1 MPSAST
7 CARRIRSLDIAGAR
21 RACLQDPS
29 AALAAAR
36 FQNIA
41 TCVRLRI
48 SFLYV
53 LLSGKLDVQRALY
66 NLHRR
71 NLPLEKLHEKAKEYI
86 EADPPLIDEA
96 SALAMIRAIEAERGT
111 LAVLNENAHPA
122 EEGSPALV
130 DALPLARLSSDEMRE
145 LLHKRERQMQDGGD
159 PSNETDQW
167 RVYRYIVK
175 SIEDGRYLRLM
186 VQASAGTG
194 KSFLLTTVFLWCLV
208 RERSCQLG
216 TCGEERSHQLG
227 SCRAACP
234 TGIAASNIELAKT
247 SVSACTLH
255 SMLELESDRD
265 GTRSKLDFSKPGTEK
280 VAALLKLQVLLLD
293 EVRLGVVYGI

>member
-1 MPSAST
+1 M
-7 CARRIRSLDIAGAR
+7 
-21 RACLQDPS
+21 
-29 AALAAAR
+29 
-36 FQNIA
+36 
-41 TCVRLRI
+41 
-48 SFLYV
+48 
-53 LLSGKLDVQRALY
+53 LSGKLDVQRSLY

-71 NLPLEKLHEKAKEYI
+71 NLPLEKLHEKAKAYI
-86 EADPPLIDEA
+86 KEGLIDEA

-159 PSNETDQW
+159 PSHDTDQW

-227 SCRAACP
+227 SCQAACP

-265 GTRSKLDFSKPGTEK
+265 GTRSKLDFSKSGTEK
-280 VAALLKLQVLLLD
+280 VAALLKLKVLLLD